1 MKRQLERLKG
11 KRLVTGDSNLM
22 TKNEICI
29 NTTSDGGVEVK
40 EIGVDGKIKDLA
52 NSGGSSSSDM
62 EYYSTSL
69 EKVQTLGLAG
79 DAILVSIP
87 LVKFSFQQPGLD
99 EVKSINGGGIFY
111 ALMSNNLDT
120 LKLYGIGFTKMS
132 QNNDEY
138 NSFKD
143 HFLRIIS
150 ENGGDP
156 NIFDTVFTP
165 ITKEEFYDLNNI

>member
-11 KRLVTGDSNLM
+11 KRLVTGDANLM

-52 NSGGSSSSDM
+52 GSGGSSSSDV

-69 EKVQTLGLAG
+69 EKVQTLG
-79 DAILVSIP
+79 AISDVIIGFIP
-87 LVKFSFQQPGLD
+87 LVKFSFQQPGFD
-99 EVKSINGGGIFY
+99 EMKMIAGGGIFY
-111 ALMSNNLDT
+111 TFMSNNLNT
-120 LKLYGIGFTKMS
+120 LKLYGIGFTKI
-132 QNNDEY
+132 NENGNEY
-138 NSFKD
+138 HSFKD
-143 HFLRIIS
+143 FIS
-150 ENGGDP
+150 DIGG
-156 NIFDTVFTP
+156 NLYIFDSVFTP